1 MKLLILIGVL
11 AMTLAASAQEDVSP
25 PPVIERGDFLEPPPL
40 PEMEDDRE
48 EDFEDVAEEEVKAKS
63 IAVHSSEVQK

>member
-11 AMTLAASAQEDVSP
+11 AMTLAASAQEDVLP

-48 EDFEDVAEEEVKAKS
+48 EDFEDLPEEEPEEEVKAKS
-63 IAVHSSEVQK
+63 L